1 MRRGGY
7 QLSASQRA
15 GIVAAS
21 GSVPLSLVP
30 LLRPRSAVDQGVVT
44 GLAAAM
50 NYALTTV
57 THDAVLATAHGTLRL
72 LGARVDPRSTAR
84 TTLAVDVAA
93 LAASSVLLA
102 ALPQR
107 AGEPAVRMHVRAVA
121 RRVGSAALAGI
132 VPGLLGAMPGR
143 DRPVGAA
150 LRTVPATV
158 LFGAGISA
166 GMQYARVRRLRVA
179 GIEPIHDHPAP
190 VTRSL
195 GIGAVAAAG
204 AVAVASGERGIARA
218 ADRAITRVT
227 GAPGHGPLASHLL
240 SASVIGVSLWAV
252 ATTMAR
258 RVEHALN
265 TLDGALAEPP
275 SSPLVSGGPG
285 SAVAWAQLNRD
296 ARRHL
301 ASVTPAAEIRS
312 TMGGQALDP
321 IRLYVGLT
329 SAPTVTERVRLAFDE
344 LERTGA
350 LDRGLLVLCSPTG
363 NGYVNYVASSAW
375 EHLSRGDCASLTLQY
390 SLRPSLLSLDR
401 VADGREQNTA
411 MWAALAEVLA
421 RRDPADRPR
430 VVLFGESLGAFTSQ
444 DAFLH
449 TGTRGLRSRHV
460 ERALWLGTPH
470 ASGWAQELRDPLR
483 PDVRPGEVLRLASAD
498 DLEGLPPEVARSARY
513 VLLSHD
519 DDGITRFS
527 ADLLVR
533 SPDWLGPDR
542 PSAVP
547 PQAVWSTPITFLQT
561 AVDAK
566 NAAPPP
572 VPGTFVGSG
581 HDYRADLARCV
592 RFAFGLPCTDA
603 QLAAVEAALRQEEVA
618 RATRWAARPG
628 GRHGPEGGTPSSGR
642 CDRRF

>member
-21 GSVPLSLVP
+21 GSVPSSLVP

-57 THDAVLATAHGTLRL
+57 THDAVLATAHGAQRL
-72 LGARVDPRSTAR
+72 LGVGVDPRSTAR

-93 LAASSVLLA
+93 LAASSVLQA

-107 AGEPAVRMHVRAVA
+107 AGEPDVRMYVRAAA
-121 RRVGSAALAGI
+121 RRVSRAALAGI
-132 VPGLLGAMPGR
+132 VPGLLDAMPGR
-143 DRPVGAA
+143 EHPIGAA
-150 LRTVPATV
+150 LRTVPAAV
-158 LFGAGISA
+158 VVGAGISA
-166 GMQYARVRRLRVA
+166 GMQYARVHRLRAA
-179 GIEPIHDHPAP
+179 GIEPVHGQPAP

-195 GIGAVAAAG
+195 AIGAVAAAG
-204 AVAVASGERGIARA
+204 AVAVALGERRIART
-218 ADRAITRVT
+218 ADRAVTRVT
-227 GAPGHGPLASHLL
+227 GASGHGPLASHLL
-240 SASVIGVSLWAV
+240 SASVIGATLWAV

-258 RVEHALN
+258 RVER
-265 TLDGALAEPP
+265 TLSTPDGALAEPP
-275 SSPLVSGGPG
+275 RSPLVSGGPG
-285 SAVAWAQLNRD
+285 SAVSWSLLNRD

-301 ASVTPAAEIRS
+301 DSVTPAAAIRS
-312 TMGGQALDP
+312 AMGGQVVDP
-321 IRLYVGLT
+321 IRLYVGLIC
-329 SAPTVTERVRLAFDE
+329 APTVTERVRLAFDE

-350 LDRGLLVLCSPTG
+350 LDRSLLVLCSPTG
-363 NGYVNYVASSAW
+363 NGYVNYVASAAW

-421 RRDPADRPR
+421 QRDPADRPR

-449 TGTRGLRSRHV
+449 TGTRGLRSWYV

-470 ASGWAQELRDPLR
+470 ASGWAQELHDTRR
-483 PDVRPGEVLRLASAD
+483 ADVRPGEVLRLASAD
-498 DLEGLPPEVARSARY
+498 DLEDLPPEVARSARY

-527 ADLLVR
+527 ADLLMR
-533 SPDWLGPDR
+533 CPDWLGPDR
-542 PSAVP
+542 PPAVP
-547 PQAVWSTPITFLQT
+547 PQAAWSTPITFLQT
-561 AVDAK
+561 AVDGK

-572 VPGTFVGSG
+572 VPGAFVGSG

-603 QLAAVEAALRQEEVA
+603 QLAAVEAALRAEEVA
-618 RATRWAARPG
+618 RAARWAAGPG
-628 GRHGPEGGTPSSGR
+628 GRLDVVG
-642 CDRRF
+642 